1 MATDEAIRELEAGV
15 GTLRRRTVEIVVTA
29 RSSQTP
35 VVASAAGVPGLTART
50 LQLVGDGVD
59 GKELAVSVG
68 REPENS
74 AEGKPDPKEPRRVG
88 WMKARRAEIVTG
100 GATLGSAGA
109 LLPAMVVHGS
119 AQLALATGAGALLG
133 VVAGRVA
140 DLMSR
145 GKKAP

>member
-50 LQLVGDGVD
+50 LQLDGDGVD

-68 REPENS
+68 REPESS

>member
-35 VVASAAGVPGLTART
+35 VVASAAGVAGLTART

-74 AEGKPDPKEPRRVG
+74 AEGKPDSKEPRRVG